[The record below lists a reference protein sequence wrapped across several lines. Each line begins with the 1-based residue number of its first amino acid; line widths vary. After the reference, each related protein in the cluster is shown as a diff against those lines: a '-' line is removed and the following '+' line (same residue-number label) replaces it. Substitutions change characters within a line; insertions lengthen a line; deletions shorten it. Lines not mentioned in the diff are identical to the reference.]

1 MPKIPSHGWREAAK
15 VLKAFGFAVG
25 REHGSHIIFEKE
37 GIARPV
43 VLPKYADIDKRIIR
57 NICNTARIDINQYV
71 RTLTGEIKLPR

>member
-15 VLKAFGFAVG
+15 VLKAFGFTVG

-43 VLPKYADIDKRIIR
+43 VVPKYDDIDKKIIR
-57 NICNTARIDINQYV
+57 NICKTARIDINEYV
-71 RTLTGEIKLPR
+71 RMLTGEGRILH